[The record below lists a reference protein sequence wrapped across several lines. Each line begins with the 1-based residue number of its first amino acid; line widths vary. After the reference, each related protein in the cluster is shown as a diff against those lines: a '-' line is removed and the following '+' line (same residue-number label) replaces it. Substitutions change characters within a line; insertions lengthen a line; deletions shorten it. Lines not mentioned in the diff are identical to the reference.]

1 MTLPLTSTGLG
12 ITAAITLTLIPWAG
26 AAQTPATTVNSAWV
40 STHGG
45 NMALLAA
52 GGTTSGAR
60 NAADTRSSQGAGA
73 LVAELKAESGL
84 TADQLGRLLGV
95 TRRSIHNWA
104 AGSPIAPKHEPRVR
118 ALSGLVFGLDAT
130 TPEGRRELML
140 GSNSGP
146 SRFKSFLSSTPHSER
161 IQHHIPVSERFEQ

>member
-1 MTLPLTSTGLG
+1 
-12 ITAAITLTLIPWAG
+12 
-26 AAQTPATTVNSAWV
+26 
-40 STHGG
+40 
-45 NMALLAA
+45 MASLAA
-52 GGTTSGAR
+52 GGTTSGAQST
-60 NAADTRSSQGAGA
+60 ADTRSTQDAGA

-118 ALSGLVFGLDAT
+118 ALSELVFGLDAT

-140 GSNSGP
+140 DSSSGP
-146 SRFKSFLSSTPHSER
+146 SRFKIFLSSTPRSER
-161 IQHHIPVSERFEQ
+161 IQHHIPVGERFEQ